1 MVLLMYSYSTAVL
14 LLLCGV
20 IINADAFTSR
30 SQNIRVSSS
39 LHIKGCAA
47 KPLEKKKVAVF
58 GTGGYMGAIT
68 YGFLQRASSLYGTGI
83 SNIRGSPRAIGA
95 TSGSLEA
102 LNKELGS
109 KFKAAFCSEDLVRLV
124 DTSDVD
130 HIKDRLQDF
139 DAAILG
145 TSYQLEQR
153 KVTLNTYESSP
164 NEKVYEI
171 YLDERYGAW
180 NQEVAPSDD
189 ADIHTYLF
197 RNSVQACKAAGLSH
211 LVVFETPRTVQP
223 SEFVNILEEEGMKY
237 TYIRTNSPLSKDLT
251 FTFEKGISNKLDVRI
266 VQSIDDIDKQETEK
280 PISREDLSA
289 LIVQSLMSLD
299 WEESRIIEV
308 RASDVN
314 ITSGY
319 GTKEKRKQKYDSYW
333 CPNSDV
339 LAEALSTL

>member
-1 MVLLMYSYSTAVL
+1 M
-14 LLLCGV
+14 
-20 IINADAFTSR
+20 NN
-30 SQNIRVSSS
+30 QPP
-39 LHIKGCAA
+39 KGCAA
-47 KPLEKKKVAVF
+47 KPLEKKKIAVF

-124 DTSDVD
+124 DTSDVN
-130 HIKDRLQDF
+130 HIKDRLKDF
-139 DAAILG
+139 DAAIIG

-180 NQEVAPSDD
+180 NQDVAPSDD
-189 ADIHTYLF
+189 ADIHINIF

-223 SEFVNILEEEGMKY
+223 SKFVNILEEEGIKY

-266 VQSIDDIDKQETEK
+266 VQSIDDIDTQETEK
-280 PISREDLSA
+280 PIAREDLSA
-289 LIVQSLMSLD
+289 LIVQSLLSLD

-339 LAEALSTL
+339 LAEALSAL